1 LARSSNSTW
10 VVLLDRLALGS
21 LALGLV
27 LYVMPYWRAGRLA
40 AAFWI
45 TLAATLLHV
54 YTSHARAR
62 QGGT

>member
-1 LARSSNSTW
+1 
-10 VVLLDRLALGS
+10 VLDRVAIGS
-21 LALGLV
+21 LTVGLA

-54 YTSHARAR
+54 YTSHARSS
-62 QGGT
+62 QESP

>member
-1 LARSSNSTW
+1 MARSSSSRGI
-10 VVLLDRLALGS
+10 VLLDRLALGG
-21 LALGLV
+21 LATGLL

-45 TLAATLLHV
+45 TLVATLLHV

-62 QGGT
+62 RGDT